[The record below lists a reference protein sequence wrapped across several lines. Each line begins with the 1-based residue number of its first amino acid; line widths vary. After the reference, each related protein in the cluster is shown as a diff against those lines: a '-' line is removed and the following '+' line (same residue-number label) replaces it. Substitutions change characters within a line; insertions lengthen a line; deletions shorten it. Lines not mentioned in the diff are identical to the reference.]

1 MGNYFTIIEEKNN
14 NRKKVEAILKLGYN
28 NKEYL
33 IYTFN
38 NIDDNTKTILL
49 STLIKNE
56 NNIYTISDISDEDKN
71 TLNSLVFNIIM
82 ILPSQKDKDGNQLIN
97 EFIKEN
103 SINLSLELPK
113 LNDEKYFPNS
123 LIAKVNADFIEKA
136 IDFYHI
142 YLDKNDNIELQEKDI
157 NINTWTI
164 PGTSNVN
171 NNQSTAQIQINNIM
185 DNNMSNAKP
194 DQVLNDIDSGINQN
208 NNSDNIT
215 VDLEKVDNINNNENI
230 SNDILPNPQTIKL
243 AKMYEQDTQYTTNNN
258 MQPNTMRK
266 NISGNTS
273 TMYIVIGTVCIVLA
287 LVVVAIAYIM
297 IKNLK

>member
-171 NNQSTAQIQINNIM
+171 NNQSTAQIQINNIT

-266 NISGNTS
+266 NISGNAS

>member
-171 NNQSTAQIQINNIM
+171 NNQSTAQIQINNIT

-194 DQVLNDIDSGINQN
+194 DQVLNDINSGINQN

-266 NISGNTS
+266 NISGNAS

-287 LVVVAIAYIM
+287 LVVVAIVYIM

>member
-171 NNQSTAQIQINNIM
+171 NNQSTAQIQINNIT

-194 DQVLNDIDSGINQN
+194 DQVLNDINSGINQN

-266 NISGNTS
+266 NISGNAS